1 MTNPDQGER
10 ERFEAQIAEIVPS
23 LRGDAGALLGQ
34 KVGPPWVPANM
45 KAAADLIEAM
55 QAALSQAQPDGEWFE
70 VDTTVESMTAIE
82 GLDYIFK
89 HYATTFNRTPDVFM
103 QKVVRETKEN
113 LFMWWGVHREQLKA
127 ALTPTAPGKY
137 TTKEMVRVGADML
150 TTLTHR
156 LAQTS
161 SAEAKALA
169 IFEAMLAATPPA
181 RSPSASAEALRET
194 LERLVRECPFDNM
207 RVENELLLDLDE
219 LQHRREWLYAF
230 LAGVELH
237 LRGDGNGRKS

>member
-1 MTNPDQGER
+1 MTNADQGER
-10 ERFEAQIAEIVPS
+10 ERFEKYLKSRPSNAQPAGYAS
-23 LRGDAGALLGQ
+23 LGFSKNTDGSYCIWQ
-34 KVGPPWVPANM
+34 FEYDWQTW
-45 KAAADLIEAM
+45 
-55 QAALSQAQPDGEWFE
+55 QAALSQAQPDGVSFE
-70 VDTTVESMTAIE
+70 LDTAVESMTAIE

-169 IFEAMLAATPPA
+169 IFEAMLSASPPA

>member
-10 ERFEAQIAEIVPS
+10 ERFEKYLKSRPSNAQPAGYAS
-23 LRGDAGALLGQ
+23 LGFSKNTDGSYCIWQ
-34 KVGPPWVPANM
+34 FEYDWQTW
-45 KAAADLIEAM
+45 
-55 QAALSQAQPDGEWFE
+55 QAALSQAQPDGEW
-70 VDTTVESMTAIE
+70 
-82 GLDYIFK
+82 
-89 HYATTFNRTPDVFM
+89 
-103 QKVVRETKEN
+103 
-113 LFMWWGVHREQLKA
+113 
-127 ALTPTAPGKY
+127 PT
-137 TTKEMVRVGADML
+137 
-150 TTLTHR
+150 
-156 LAQTS
+156 
-161 SAEAKALA
+161 
-169 IFEAMLAATPPA
+169 EAMVTVAAKVLCESPTVGKWAGYTYLAWMGTARQVLKSVASPPA